1 MKLDLKEVIYLG
13 FGIKVSG
20 TNVIVNIVMAV
31 EKPEIIDDTEVCN
44 IVSDKEAIIT
54 KISVQN
60 GTGRVN
66 VRRYS
71 KTRRFTS

>member
-66 VRRYS
+66 VRRYG
-71 KTRRFTS
+71 KTR